1 MAETIPVPIP
11 DQLVPI
17 TQETIPKPGYQTT
30 EFWLS
35 AAAKL
40 LGLLFASGVLGDGSI
55 GMRIAGL
62 AATVLAAL
70 GYTVSRSMVKMAG
83 VFLLFGLLGS
93 TQMSCGASQRET
105 AIKTSLVAADAA
117 RDAFLA
123 YDGPHELELARSGPP
138 TPEGK
143 AQAAAALAA
152 YQAKRSA
159 TVDRAMIA
167 AYRAIAVF
175 VVLNDQP
182 SLDGVQ
188 AAIAQVKAAYQAL
201 KGTTP

>member
-1 MAETIPVPIP
+1 MK
-11 DQLVPI
+11 L
-17 TQETIPKPGYQTT
+17 
-30 EFWLS
+30 
-35 AAAKL
+35 AAIL
-40 LGLLFASGVLGDGSI
+40 LTALFASGVIPTSGTAAMVAAI
-55 GMRIAGL
+55 
-62 AATVLAAL
+62 AATMLGAL

-83 VFLLFGLLGS
+83 VLLAFGLLAS
-93 TQMSCGASQRET
+93 TQMACGASQRET
-105 AIKTSLVAADAA
+105 VIKTSLVAADAA

-143 AQAAAALAA
+143 AQATAALVA

-167 AYRAIAVF
+167 AYRAIVILN
-175 VVLNDQP
+175 VLNDQP

-188 AAIAQVKAAYQAL
+188 AAIAQVKAAYQSL
-201 KGTTP
+201 KGATP

>member
-1 MAETIPVPIP
+1 MAETTPVPLPVQQVEPVI
-11 DQLVPI
+11 V
-17 TQETIPKPGYQTT
+17 TIPKPGYQTT
-30 EFWLS
+30 EFWMKL
-35 AAAKL
+35 AAIL
-40 LGLLFASGVLGDGSI
+40 LTALFASGVIPTSGTAAMVAAI
-55 GMRIAGL
+55 
-62 AATVLAAL
+62 AATMLGAL
-70 GYTVSRSMVKMAG
+70 GYTVSRSLVKMAG
-83 VFLLFGLLGS
+83 VFLLVGLLAS
-93 TQMSCGASQRET
+93 TQMACAGSQRET

-143 AQAAAALAA
+143 AEAAAALAA
-152 YQAKRSA
+152 YQAKRST

-182 SLDGVQ
+182 SLDGIQ
-188 AAIAQVKAAYQAL
+188 AAIAQVRAAYLAL
-201 KGTTP
+201 KGATP